1 MLNFVIFDDFLVTII
16 IIIMSY
22 IYLLP
27 SSTKWRVLVRWMTS
41 WSPGRLL
48 GPLGWLSTSQS
59 ASTQGCS
66 ITFCKSPPIVL
77 VLMITMCDKLEGWMT
92 LDDLGKH
99 RVVSPSTSF
108 QRCPYHPYILHSPH
122 RQDHQDHHHDL
133 PIIEITIFYSYDVRM
148 VMNKAAL
155 SDR

>member
-1 MLNFVIFDDFLVTII
+1 
-16 IIIMSY
+16 
-22 IYLLP
+22 
-27 SSTKWRVLVRWMTS
+27 
-41 WSPGRLL
+41 
-48 GPLGWLSTSQS
+48 
-59 ASTQGCS
+59 
-66 ITFCKSPPIVL
+66 
-77 VLMITMCDKLEGWMT
+77 MITMCDKLEGWMT